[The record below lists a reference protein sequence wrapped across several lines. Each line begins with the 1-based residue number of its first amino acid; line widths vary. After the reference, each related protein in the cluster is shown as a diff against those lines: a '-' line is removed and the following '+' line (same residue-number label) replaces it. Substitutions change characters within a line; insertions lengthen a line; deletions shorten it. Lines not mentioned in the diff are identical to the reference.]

1 METRT
6 SYTLV
11 GAFVLTLLAGLF
23 GFMVWI
29 AKVQFQE
36 TRDVY
41 LTYFTGSVTGLQEG
55 SPVRY
60 RGIPIG
66 TVTDIRL
73 DPEQVSRV
81 RVTLQV
87 QQNTPIKTD
96 SIASLELQGIT
107 GGAYVQIN
115 GGTEKSERLKDAP
128 HEGLPVVPSR
138 PSTLAEVVDAAPQL
152 VNRALEIT
160 RRLEEILGPGN
171 QQAFGETLG
180 NLRLLSRTL
189 ADGAAPLRSTLDNLD
204 AVTGDLRRI
213 TAVVG
218 PHLDETVVQTGRTLA
233 SVDGT
238 VKSFRT
244 DMHELTQAVKQ
255 VTGSLNGI
263 LGDSRQPVR
272 DFAATGLYE
281 LSLLISQLRD
291 VSAQV
296 SRVLT
301 RVEND
306 PSNFLFGGTRQGVE
320 VRSK

>member
-11 GAFVLTLLAGLF
+11 GAFVLVLLAGLF
-23 GFMVWI
+23 GFTVWI
-29 AKVQFQE
+29 AKIQLKE
-36 TRDVY
+36 GRDIY

-73 DPEQVSRV
+73 DPNRVSRV
-81 RVTLQV
+81 RVTVEV
-87 QQNTPIKTD
+87 QPGTPIKTD

-107 GGAYVQIN
+107 GGAYVQLN
-115 GGTEKSERLKDAP
+115 GGTEDSPRLRDESKD
-128 HEGLPVVPSR
+128 EIPVIPSR
-138 PSTLAEVVDAAPQL
+138 PSTLAEVVDTAPQIL
-152 VNRALEIT
+152 NRALVIT
-160 RRLEEILGPGN
+160 QRLEAMLGPENQDSITQTLANVRRLSDAVGSRSEEVGEIITDLHAASRSLRQTADTLGPHTD
-171 QQAFGETLG
+171 E
-180 NLRLLSRTL
+180 
-189 ADGAAPLRSTLDNLD
+189 
-204 AVTGDLRRI
+204 
-213 TAVVG
+213 AVVQA
-218 PHLDETVVQTGRTLA
+218 TRTLA
-233 SVDGT
+233 SVDGAA
-238 VKSFRT
+238 KSFQS
-244 DMHELTQAVKQ
+244 DMRGLSQAVREASGQ
-255 VTGSLNGI
+255 LGAI
-263 LGDSRQPVR
+263 LGDNRRPVR
-272 DFAATGLYE
+272 DFAATGLYD

-306 PSNFLFGGTRQGVE
+306 PTNFLFGGTRQGVE